1 MADANFSDVIKSLK
15 DNKVS
20 QDDGFKRV
28 EAAVKGT
35 DPKSAQ
41 EEVEKKQEAA
51 RKKELTLFG
60 EMAFGIKA
68 MNKTLMD
75 GLAKLGEKGMG
86 GLGMI
91 AALVAGPFIMLA
103 AFFKQIAM
111 ELAFLKN
118 LSKGKVISK
127 IFAPIKLFFS
137 SLGKFTKLLAQDKAL
152 MSLAKINMKPF
163 IMVIDLFKAMG
174 KDLKPLGTT
183 VAKNVKTGIAAVSK
197 FVTPVLNF
205 FKSIM
210 GAAKSSASFMTG
222 FSKIAPFF
230 KTIGT
235 TLGKFFLPIT
245 VIMSVFDAVT
255 GFMDGYD
262 QGGILGGIEGAI
274 TKVFNGL
281 VSAPLD
287 LLKSAVSWILGK
299 LGFENAE
306 KTLDSFSFK
315 DFFTKIFGAIF
326 DGIDGAVSFIKE
338 LFTFPADG
346 GPIAAIGKLVD
357 ILFLP
362 LNLAINF
369 IKGLFGF
376 EEKDA
381 EGNVEPFS
389 IGKFITDMIT
399 KVVDYIK
406 NIFPSFDDLKSM
418 LPSAGDLLSKL
429 NPFSSSESDA
439 DKEMGETVQKLEK
452 DATASLEKAEI
463 FKKAFEEA
471 VFMGAPREEKRKI
484 QGEADSHMQDY
495 FDAKREIKSLQD
507 SLQKREMGG
516 PVARAIPYVVGEKG
530 PELFIPKSDGMIKNE
545 QQTNQ
550 MMQSAVGKNGGG
562 GTTTIINNSTVAPQQ
577 TNNTSKTTT
586 ISPMTTQDPIISAA
600 IQGAY

>member
-362 LNLAINF
+362 LNLAINH
-369 IKGLFGF
+369 L
-376 EEKDA
+376 
-381 EGNVEPFS
+381 V
-389 IGKFITDMIT
+389 
-399 KVVDYIK
+399 
-406 NIFPSFDDLKSM
+406 
-418 LPSAGDLLSKL
+418 
-429 NPFSSSESDA
+429 
-439 DKEMGETVQKLEK
+439 
-452 DATASLEKAEI
+452 
-463 FKKAFEEA
+463 
-471 VFMGAPREEKRKI
+471 
-484 QGEADSHMQDY
+484 
-495 FDAKREIKSLQD
+495 
-507 SLQKREMGG
+507 
-516 PVARAIPYVVGEKG
+516 
-530 PELFIPKSDGMIKNE
+530 
-545 QQTNQ
+545 
-550 MMQSAVGKNGGG
+550 
-562 GTTTIINNSTVAPQQ
+562 
-577 TNNTSKTTT
+577 
-586 ISPMTTQDPIISAA
+586 
-600 IQGAY
+600 